1 MATYWCKYWY
11 TIFGQPHFPQ
21 FSAKSKPLI
30 MLDPYG
36 LFSYDFG
43 RTCHVNYVLAIS
55 SQLTCVYIYIYII
68 IYIYICNVALDPTR
82 LYIHHGW
89 FNHFNP
95 HLSWLNPAI
104 SQFFALSYIVSEL
117 LFPPKNLLVLSR
129 EWMGCWGLLGW
140 LLLVMTGIIPEN
152 SLLSTSKKIPPHP
165 VFHGAWLWH
174 PPLPSARHCTLR
186 DAPDPG
192 DFGLILVDVVVIF
205 HQPSWGYTVIVIY
218 NGLSYGIMRCWMFLL
233 GVFWRFSFT

>member
-30 MLDPYG
+30 MLDPSG
-36 LFSYDFG
+36 WFSYDFW
-43 RTCHVNYVLAIS
+43 TNMSCEL
-55 SQLTCVYIYIYII
+55 CVGHIITTYMYMYIY
-68 IYIYICNVALDPTR
+68 NVALDPTR

-95 HLSWLNPAI
+95 HLSWLNRVI

-140 LLLVMTGIIPEN
+140 LLLVIMDHSRKFPA
-152 SLLSTSKKIPPHP
+152 K
-165 VFHGAWLWH
+165 
-174 PPLPSARHCTLR
+174 
-186 DAPDPG
+186 
-192 DFGLILVDVVVIF
+192 
-205 HQPSWGYTVIVIY
+205 HQ
-218 NGLSYGIMRCWMFLL
+218 
-233 GVFWRFSFT
+233 